1 MIRGTHVNKATGPS
15 RVLWNHISTHA
26 RPLQA
31 HSPPSSCPETFVSH
45 PHTSH
50 LLEKVSNAQE
60 KALFFFHLFLNFLHY
75 SELSL
80 CFLLSFLSMLGLC
93 YGTQASF
100 AAEHGL
106 SSRGSV
112 LVAHRLRCP
121 HGMWDLP
128 GPEIEPLSPALENR
142 SSTTGPPGK
151 SLRTLLIQ
159 AKEPNLTNS
168 KKHSNNV
175 FLFLFLF

>member
-1 MIRGTHVNKATGPS
+1 M
-15 RVLWNHISTHA
+15 
-26 RPLQA
+26 
-31 HSPPSSCPETFVSH
+31 SH

-60 KALFFFHLFLNFLHY
+60 KALFFFHLFLNFLRY

-80 CFLLSFLSMLGLC
+80 CFLLSFLSMLGLGC
-93 YGTQASF
+93 GTQASL
-100 AAEHGL
+100 AVEHGL
-106 SSRGSV
+106 LSRASV
-112 LVAHRLRCP
+112 VVAHRLRCP

-128 GPEIEPLSPALENR
+128 RPEIEPLSPALESR

-168 KKHSNNV
+168 KCFFFFFISSREYIALYNHEVHELLHGLDLGFFFNFYFILKLASQV
-175 FLFLFLF
+175 VQW